1 MEVKRHTIKLVVNNK
16 PDVLARIAGVFSAR
30 GFNIESISAN
40 VTMDP
45 NVTKIRIVTIGDTST
60 VTKIQNQLKKLV
72 DVQSVSHVRESKQ
85 GQREMILMQVK
96 LTDQNRS
103 DVMKTIDDL
112 QCKIVTKKS
121 DYCIIETTG
130 NEEDIETLIKRFEPL
145 GIGDFSRSGIVTM

>member
-16 PDVLARIAGVFSAR
+16 PDVLARVAGVFSAR

-45 NVTKIRIVTIGDTST
+45 NVTKIRIVTMGDTST

-72 DVQSVSHVRESKQ
+72 DVLSVSHVRESKQ

-96 LTDQNRS
+96 LTDKNRN
-103 DVMKTIDDL
+103 DVMKAIDEL
-112 QCKIVTKKS
+112 QCKIVTRKS
-121 DYCIIETTG
+121 DYCILEATG
-130 NEEDIETLIKRFEPL
+130 SEEELEILVQRFEPL
-145 GIGDFSRSGIVTM
+145 GIEDLSRSGVVVL

>member
-45 NVTKIRIVTIGDTST
+45 NVTKIRIVTMGDTST

-72 DVQSVSHVRESKQ
+72 DVLSVSHVRESKQ

-96 LTDQNRS
+96 LTDKNRN
-103 DVMKTIDDL
+103 DVMKAIDEL
-112 QCKIVTKKS
+112 QCKIVTRKS
-121 DYCIIETTG
+121 DYCILEATG
-130 NEEDIETLIKRFEPL
+130 SEEELEILVQRFDSL
-145 GIGDFSRSGIVTM
+145 GIEDLSRSGVVAL

>member
-72 DVQSVSHVRESKQ
+72 DVQSVSHVRESKH

-96 LTDQNRS
+96 LTDKNRS
-103 DVMKTIDDL
+103 DVMKAIDDL
-112 QCKIVTKKS
+112 QCKIVMKKS

-130 NEEDIETLIKRFEPL
+130 NEEDIETLIKRFELL
-145 GIGDFSRSGIVTM
+145 GIEDFSRSGIVTI

>member
-45 NVTKIRIVTIGDTST
+45 NVTKIRIVTMGDTST

-72 DVQSVSHVRESKQ
+72 DVLSVSHVRESKQ

-96 LTDQNRS
+96 LTDKNRN
-103 DVMKTIDDL
+103 DVMKAIDEL
-112 QCKIVTKKS
+112 QCKIVTRKS
-121 DYCIIETTG
+121 DYCILEATG
-130 NEEDIETLIKRFEPL
+130 SEEELEILVQRFEPL
-145 GIGDFSRSGIVTM
+145 GIEDLSRSGVVAL

>member
-45 NVTKIRIVTIGDTST
+45 NVTKIRIVTMGDTST

-72 DVQSVSHVRESKQ
+72 DVLSVSHVRESKQ

-96 LTDQNRS
+96 LTDKNRN
-103 DVMKTIDDL
+103 DVMKAIDEL
-112 QCKIVTKKS
+112 QCKIVTRKS
-121 DYCIIETTG
+121 DYCILEATG
-130 NEEDIETLIKRFEPL
+130 SEEELEILVQRFEPL
-145 GIGDFSRSGIVTM
+145 GIEDLSRSGVVVL

>member
-16 PDVLARIAGVFSAR
+16 PDVLARVAGVFSAR

-45 NVTKIRIVTIGDTST
+45 NVTKIRIVTMGDTST

-72 DVQSVSHVRESKQ
+72 DVLSVSHVRESKQ

-96 LTDQNRS
+96 LTDKNRN
-103 DVMKTIDDL
+103 DVMKAIDEL
-112 QCKIVTKKS
+112 QCKIVTRKS
-121 DYCIIETTG
+121 DYCILEATG
-130 NEEDIETLIKRFEPL
+130 SEEELEILVQRFEPL
-145 GIGDFSRSGIVTM
+145 GIEDLSRSGVVAL